1 MYLHHKS
8 IKTCCRYYLKTG
20 TVGRDYTTP
29 TVGKMKKPNVSLLNK
44 ICRICG
50 QEAKN
55 CIPVFS
61 ENGKKQAIQ
70 KKIRTCLNLTVSI
83 I

>member
-1 MYLHHKS
+1 MSFHHKS
-8 IKTCCRYYLKTG
+8 IKTCCRYYLKAG
-20 TVGRDYTTP
+20 TVGIDYTKP
-29 TVGKMKKPNVSLLNK
+29 IIRKMKKLNVSLLNT

-55 CIPVFS
+55 CTPVFS
-61 ENGKKQAIQ
+61 EDGKKQAIQ